1 MKNSRLS
8 GFYKKPVAE
17 RIRILEAA
25 GVLDADGSGFLDRG
39 GLSVEEADR
48 LSENVIGLY
57 ALPLSVAPNFVINGE
72 DRLVAMS
79 IEEPSVVAAASNA
92 ARLVRECGGFHAEIE
107 SHLMTTQVEVRG
119 VGDCEEA
126 ARKVAGA
133 RSAVLER
140 CRTHSCEIEDF
151 GGGVRDMETRIVDMG
166 GKEQRL
172 VVHIH
177 VDCADAMGAN
187 TLNTIAENVAPMIA
201 GIAGGQ
207 PGLRILTNLADHRLV
222 RARCRL
228 TPAVLASYKGIKG
241 SDMESGEEVRD
252 AMIEAYRLADSDP
265 YRAAT
270 HNKGIMNGIDAVLMA
285 TGNDWRAVE
294 AGAHAFAART
304 GRYRSLT
311 RWEHGTDGA
320 LEGEIRVP
328 MAVGIVGGMTKFHSC
343 AALSL
348 RIMEVSDAKDLEM
361 IIASTGLASNLA
373 AMLALAT
380 EGIQRGHMRLH
391 GRHAE

>member
-17 RIRILEAA
+17 RIRALADA
-25 GVLDADGSGFLDRG
+25 GVLEEGKSGFLDRG
-39 GLSVEEADR
+39 GLTVEEADR
-48 LSENVIGLY
+48 LTENVIGLY
-57 ALPLSVAPNFVINGE
+57 ALPLSIAPNFVINGE

-92 ARLVRECGGFHAEIE
+92 ARLVRECGGFRAEIE
-107 SHLMTTQVEVRG
+107 SHLMAAQVEIRG
-119 VGDCEEA
+119 VSDAVQA
-126 ARKVAGA
+126 ARKVADS
-133 RSAVLER
+133 RSGILEL

-151 GGGVRDMETRIVDMG
+151 GGGVRDLEARIVDMG
-166 GKEQRL
+166 GKEKRL
-172 VVHIH
+172 VVHIL

-187 TLNTIAENVAPMIA
+187 TLNTIAEKAAPMIG
-201 GIAGGQ
+201 GIVGGE
-207 PGLRILTNLADHRLV
+207 PGLRILTNLADRRLV
-222 RARCRL
+222 RAMCRL
-228 TPAVLASYKGIKG
+228 TPEVLASYKGIRG
-241 SDMESGEEVRD
+241 SDMASGEEVRD
-252 AMIEAYRLADSDP
+252 AMIEVCRLAENDP

-270 HNKGIMNGIDAVLMA
+270 HNKGIMNGIDAVLVA

-294 AGAHAFAART
+294 AGAHAFAAAS
-304 GRYRSLT
+304 GRYRSLS
-311 RWEHGTDGA
+311 RWTHGADGA
-320 LEGEIRVP
+320 LEGELRIP

-348 RIMEVSDAKDLEM
+348 RIMEVSDVKDLEM
-361 IIASTGLASNLA
+361 IIASVGLASNLA

-391 GRHAE
+391 ARHEE